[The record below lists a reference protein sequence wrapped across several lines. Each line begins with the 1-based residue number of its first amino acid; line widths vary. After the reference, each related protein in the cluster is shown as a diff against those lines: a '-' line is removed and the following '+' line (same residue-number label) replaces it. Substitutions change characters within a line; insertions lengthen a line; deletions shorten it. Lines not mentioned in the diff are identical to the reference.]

1 MESKIAVSCV
11 SIAAVE
17 RKGFIARSRVVGGGC
32 VAPERATADSGV
44 SVAGCVV
51 SERTKAYCC
60 VVGSARSADERI
72 IALNGVVIR

>member
-11 SIAAVE
+11 SVAAVE

-32 VAPERATADSGV
+32 VAPECATADSGV

-51 SERTKAYCC
+51 SERTKAYGGVVSAGC
-60 VVGSARSADERI
+60 VVHERTI
-72 IALNGVVIR
+72 T